1 MEDDDLPR
9 MRSDAA
15 ALLATESLDT
25 YSQDELMARV
35 QQLEAEIVRVK
46 AHHAKA
52 ADHRKVADALF
63 KPRETD

>member
-1 MEDDDLPR
+1 MEDELPR

-15 ALLATESLDT
+15 GLLAGESLDS
-25 YSQDELMARV
+25 YSQDELMARI
-35 QQLEAEIVRVK
+35 QLLEAEIERTR

>member
-15 ALLATESLDT
+15 GLLAKEALDT
-25 YSQDELMARV
+25 YSQGELMARV
-35 QQLEAEIVRVK
+35 AQLEAEIERVR

-52 ADHRKVADALF
+52 ASHRKIADALF
-63 KPRETD
+63 KPREAE

>member
-1 MEDDDLPR
+1 MEDEDLPR
-9 MRSDAA
+9 IRSDAA
-15 ALLATESLDT
+15 GQLAAEALDS
-25 YSQDELMARV
+25 YSQDELMARIAL
-35 QQLEAEIVRVK
+35 LEAEIARVK

>member
-15 ALLATESLDT
+15 GLLAGESLDT
-25 YSQDELMARV
+25 YSQDELMARI
-35 QQLEAEIVRVK
+35 QLLEAEIARVK
-46 AHHAKA
+46 AHHSKA
-52 ADHRKVADALF
+52 DAHRKIADQLF

>member
-1 MEDDDLPR
+1 MHDDDLPR

-15 ALLATESLDT
+15 GQLAGENLES

-35 QQLEAEIVRVK
+35 QLLEAEIARVK

-52 ADHRKVADALF
+52 ADHRTVADALF
-63 KPRETD
+63 KPRDTD